1 MRIIL
6 KKDIENLGFKY
17 DELNVKPG
25 HARNYLIPQG
35 YAIAA
40 SPSALKELNEV
51 LKQRAKKEEALINKA
66 KQIAKGLNL
75 LNLKISTK
83 AGRGG
88 KLFGSVYNQDLT
100 EALAKEGIQI
110 DKKLIRIVGSTIK
123 TTGKYQASIRLHRQL
138 EAQLFFEVV
147 ATTTESKKKD

>member
-6 KKDIENLGFKY
+6 KRDAEGLGFKY

-25 HARNYLIPQG
+25 YARNYLIPQG
-35 YAIAA
+35 YAITA

-51 LKQRAKKEEALINKA
+51 LKQRAKKEESLINQA
-66 KQIAKGLNL
+66 KQTAERLNT

-83 AGRGG
+83 AGRGD
-88 KLFGSVYNQDLT
+88 KLFGSVHNQDLT

-110 DKKLIRIVGSTIK
+110 DKKFIRIVGNTIK

-138 EAQLFFEVV
+138 EVQFFFEVI
-147 ATTTESKKKD
+147 ATTTEAKKKD